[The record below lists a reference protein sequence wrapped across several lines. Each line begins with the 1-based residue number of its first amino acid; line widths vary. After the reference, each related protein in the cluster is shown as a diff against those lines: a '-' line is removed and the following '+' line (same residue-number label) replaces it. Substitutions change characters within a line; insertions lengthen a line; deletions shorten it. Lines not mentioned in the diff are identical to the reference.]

1 MRMIIAGSREFTDYE
16 QLLVLITPF
25 KSLITTVI
33 SGGAK
38 GADALGERYAKDH
51 DIPVEIYP
59 ADWETHGKSAGYIR
73 NSEMADVADGLIA
86 FNQGGTKGTN
96 NMISIALKRNKMVVV
111 FNIPEVVTYT
121 PYSPDPY

>member
-16 QLLVLITPF
+16 QLLVLIAPF

-111 FNIPEVVTYT
+111 FNIPEVVAYT
-121 PYSPDPY
+121 PYSPDPH